1 MRIGSAHAFVSAR
14 YRAVVW
20 LLAVL
25 MVCLS
30 TAARVAR
37 ADEAEAFNLRPQWT
51 AGQTARYEVWS
62 SRTQQATVTLGGQ
75 SRSTEFNM
83 TSEGEV
89 TWTVDKVKADGSA
102 TCTMTMDWLTLDMT
116 GDDGKTHKN
125 DSRKAK
131 GDIEPFH
138 ALLKALAGV
147 PIKVSVASD
156 GTITKVDGIKAIRSR
171 IKPELKDLVPEDL
184 DFIETAS
191 ELATLVAAPLGAQA
205 GKKWDADQRWTWSDP
220 PFTGYMNHDLTF
232 TLAGVEDM
240 AGLPVAVVDGRSKLK
255 LELDR
260 SDLPEGMPPFDV
272 KLVKGDM
279 QTQIMFDL
287 TRSEAVG
294 RNTIQTTTIDINIR
308 MPNATISRR
317 VEQTLQGQVLRIE
330 EE

>member
-1 MRIGSAHAFVSAR
+1 MRIGSAHALVSAR
-14 YRAVVW
+14 YRALLW

-25 MVCLS
+25 IASLS
-30 TAARVAR
+30 MAARVAR
-37 ADEAEAFNLRPQWT
+37 ADEAEAFNLRPHWT

-116 GDDGKTHKN
+116 GDDGKKYEN
-125 DSRKAK
+125 DSRKGK

-147 PIKVSVASD
+147 PIKVSVAAD

-191 ELATLVAAPLGAQA
+191 DLATLVAAPLGAHA

-220 PFTGYMNHDLTF
+220 PFKGYMNHDLTF

-240 AGLPVAVVDGRSKLK
+240 AGLPVAVVDGRSRLK

-272 KLVKGDM
+272 KLVKGDL

-287 TRSEAVG
+287 TRGEAVG
-294 RNTIQTTTIDINIR
+294 RNTVQTTTIDINIR